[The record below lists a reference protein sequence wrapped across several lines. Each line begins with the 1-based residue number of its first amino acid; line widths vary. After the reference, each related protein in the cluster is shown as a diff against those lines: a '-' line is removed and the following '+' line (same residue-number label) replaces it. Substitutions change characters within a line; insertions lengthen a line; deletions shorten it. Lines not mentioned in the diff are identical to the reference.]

1 MTRLRASQLCPP
13 PRPSRWF
20 SWRSIA
26 EVQSIFPIAA
36 LGLGAYVCY
45 RLAAPFLS
53 PLAWALALTILLL
66 PMHRWLHGK
75 LGRSSLAA
83 AITVAVAAL
92 LIVAPTAYVSQR
104 LVTESIEGAELVR
117 NKIESGA
124 LGNMLS
130 AHTSLTSVV
139 KFFQNKVDING
150 ALQTASRWLSG
161 AAALLVKSSII
172 EIIRVVLTFYFLFY
186 FLRDHRQALATI
198 KSLAPMRGEEVDRL
212 FREIADTVHATIYGT
227 LVVAAVQGALGG
239 FMFWLLGLPAP
250 IFWGFVMGLL
260 AIAPVLGA
268 FVVWIPAAVSLALD
282 GNWDKALAL
291 TFWGAIVVGGIDNWL
306 YPILVGRRMKLHTV
320 LAFIATIGGL
330 ILFGPSGLILGPVAL
345 TITLFLLH
353 ASRPEAS
360 PTETK
365 PEPQSQSPMA

>member
-13 PRPSRWF
+13 PRPTRWF

-36 LGLGAYVCY
+36 LALGAYVCY
-45 RLAAPFLS
+45 RLTAPFLS

-66 PMHRWLHGK
+66 PVHTWLRTK
-75 LGRSSLAA
+75 LGHSSVAA
-83 AITVAVAAL
+83 AITVCVAAL
-92 LIVAPTAYVSQR
+92 LIVAPTAFVSQR

-117 NKIESGA
+117 SKIESGA
-124 LGNMLS
+124 LANMLS
-130 AHTSLTSVV
+130 AHRGLAPLV

-186 FLRDHRQALATI
+186 FLRDHHQVIATI
-198 KSLAPMRGEEVDRL
+198 KSLAPMRGEEIDRL
-212 FREIADTVHATIYGT
+212 FNEIADTIHATIYGT

-250 IFWGFVMGLL
+250 LFWGFVMGLL
-260 AIAPVLGA
+260 AIAPILGA

-360 PTETK
+360 PAEIK
-365 PEPQSQSPMA
+365 PQPQSPTA